1 MRPQGNTPKHNGK
14 PRNRGN
20 KPKGGS
26 SAPKEGKDGY
36 PSQMGGNNPAWH
48 SPDAKLLEQSA
59 SLSWSY
65 QTGESI
71 ETSSVIGQG
80 FSRAKLPGIM
90 TIHEKIACGSL
101 QYQGSGRVVDF
112 QQPATI
118 AANTLLTEM
127 RSRARLRNT
136 YDAPDVMIHM
146 AAMSNLYGGIVFA
159 KRLAATAKLFAYQN
173 EYIPKDLFAAQG
185 FDWRWFREHL
195 FDYVSELNVI
205 ISEVNK
211 VYVPARMHL
220 NDLINERWSNYY
232 SEGGSIKDQIYLF
245 TPAMLCAIDYTPTTD
260 WASCLVPIMVMPGKW
275 TDLTNLTSTTYDPNS
290 LYTGDDLLKAL
301 VYMLNRIVNHDA
313 TPDITGDM
321 MNCFGESDRFLIPA
335 CDPSMPAIP
344 VVNEEILETIHNIKF
359 SSAVWFNYS
368 TYAGATDAASLK
380 FKTIQLPTT
389 NEIGDYNNFS
399 VPNGTYLN
407 YAEYEH
413 DFKLLDVHKDPNP
426 YKTMEITRCRNNI
439 IASGT
444 DANIGRFVSVDMGA
458 ELICAVTVWTRTA
471 STNVLTPVPV
481 YNFINIAN
489 ATWYSVI
496 AATTP
501 FHYAPLQ
508 LPIDVNTGV
517 AANDTWYIGETD
529 EYAEIPDRALK
540 NMNRISLMTLFG
552 AYSV

>member
-1 MRPQGNTPKHNGK
+1 MKPQGNTP
-14 PRNRGN
+14 NRSG
-20 KPKGGS
+20 KPKGNHGKPKYS
-26 SAPKEGKDGY
+26 GNAPKEGKDGY
-36 PSQMGGNNPAWH
+36 PNQPGGNNPAWH
-48 SPDAKLLEQSA
+48 SPDAKLLESSA

-71 ETSSVIGQG
+71 ETSSVVGQG

-90 TIHEKIACGSL
+90 TIYEKISCGGL

-112 QQPATI
+112 QQPATV

-260 WASCLVPIMVMPGKW
+260 WASCLVPIMVIPGKW
-275 TDLTNLTSTTYDPNS
+275 TNLTNLKSTTYDASS

-301 VYMLNRIVNHDA
+301 VYMLSCIVNHDA

-321 MNCFGESDRFLIPA
+321 MNCFGEGDRFLIPA

-344 VVNEEILETIHNIKF
+344 VVNEEILETIHNIKY
-359 SSAVWFNYS
+359 SAAVQYNYQ

-380 FKTIQLPTT
+380 FKTIQIPAT
-389 NEIGDYNNFS
+389 NEIGDYNNFI
-399 VPNGTYLN
+399 VPSDTYIHA
-407 YAEYEH
+407 AEYE
-413 DFKLLDVHKDPNP
+413 FNFRLLDVHKDPNP

-439 IASGT
+439 LACGT
-444 DANIGRFVSVDMGA
+444 DANLGRFVSVDMGA
-458 ELICAVTVWTRTA
+458 ELICAVKIWTRMA
-471 STNVLTPVPV
+471 STNTLASVDVNNSIDMS
-481 YNFINIAN
+481 YAR
-489 ATWYSVI
+489 WYWTL
-496 AATTP
+496 AASTP

-508 LPIDVNTGV
+508 MPIDMATGV
-517 AANDTWYIGETD
+517 APNDIWYIGETD